1 MAEIS
6 AKDVQKLRQ
15 MAGAGMMEA
24 KRALVDTDGDFDK
37 ALEIL
42 RAKGVAKAAKRAVE
56 REATDGTI
64 GHYLHFQADRPV
76 TGVVVELACETDFVA
91 KHPDFRQTA
100 DDIALHV
107 AWGKPPWVQRKDI
120 DPAVLESQRD
130 LFTRQAKEQGKPDPI
145 VAKIVEGKLNAFFE
159 NKVLYDQRFVNEQKF
174 EGTVGEMVNQLAA
187 RMGENISVRRVA
199 WLTVG
204 EDVS

>member
-145 VAKIVEGKLNAFFE
+145 IAKIVEGKLNAFFE
-159 NKVLYDQRFVNEQKF
+159 DKVLYDQRFVNEQKF

-199 WLTVG
+199 WMTVG

>member
-145 VAKIVEGKLNAFFE
+145 IAKIVEGKLNAFFE
-159 NKVLYDQRFVNEQKF
+159 DKVLYDQRFVNEQKF

>member
-120 DPAVLESQRD
+120 DPAILESQRD

-145 VAKIVEGKLNAFFE
+145 VAKIVEGKLKAFFE
-159 NKVLYDQRFVNEQKF
+159 DKVLYDQRFVNEQKF

-204 EDVS
+204 GDVS

>member
-120 DPAVLESQRD
+120 DPAILESQRD

-145 VAKIVEGKLNAFFE
+145 VAKIVEGKLKAFFE
-159 NKVLYDQRFVNEQKF
+159 DKVLYDQRFVNEQKF

>member
-159 NKVLYDQRFVNEQKF
+159 DKVLYDQRFVNEQKF

-204 EDVS
+204 EEVS

>member
-91 KHPDFRQTA
+91 KHPDFRQAA

-145 VAKIVEGKLNAFFE
+145 IAKIVEGKLNAFFE
-159 NKVLYDQRFVNEQKF
+159 DKVLYDQRFVNEQKF

-204 EDVS
+204 EEVS

>member
-42 RAKGVAKAAKRAVE
+42 RAKGVARAAKRAVE

-76 TGVVVELACETDFVA
+76 TGVVVELVCETDFVA

-159 NKVLYDQRFVNEQKF
+159 DKVLYDQRFVNEQKF

-199 WLTVG
+199 WMTVG

>member
-15 MAGAGMMEA
+15 MAGAGMMDA
-24 KRALVDTDGDFDK
+24 KRALIETDGDFDK

-42 RAKGVAKAAKRAVE
+42 RAKGLAKVAQRAVE

-76 TGVVVELACETDFVA
+76 TGVVIEMACETDFVA

-107 AWGKPPWVQRKDI
+107 AWGKPPWIQRKDI

-130 LFTRQAKEQGKPDPI
+130 FFNQQAREQGKPEQI
-145 VAKIVEGKLNAFFE
+145 IAKIVEGKLNAFFE
-159 NKVLYDQRFVNEQKF
+159 DKVLYDQRFVNEQRF

-204 EDVS
+204 EDLS

>member
-1 MAEIS
+1 MAEVL
-6 AKDVQKLRQ
+6 AKDVQRLRQ
-15 MAGAGMMEA
+15 MAGVGMMDA

-42 RAKGVAKAAKRAVE
+42 RAKGLAKVAKRAAE

-107 AWGKPPWVQRKDI
+107 AWGKPPWIQRKDI
-120 DPAVLESQRD
+120 DRAVLESQSD
-130 LFTRQAKEQGKPDPI
+130 FFTRQAREQGKPDPI
-145 VAKIVEGKLNAFFE
+145 IAKIVEGKLKAFFE
-159 NKVLYDQRFVNEQKF
+159 DKVLYDQRFVNEQKF

-199 WLTVG
+199 WLSVG
-204 EDVS
+204 EDAS

>member
-91 KHPDFRQTA
+91 KHPDFRQAA

-145 VAKIVEGKLNAFFE
+145 IAKIVEGKLNAFFE
-159 NKVLYDQRFVNEQKF
+159 DKVLYDQRFVNEQKF
-174 EGTVGEMVNQLAA
+174 EGTVGEMVNRLAA

-204 EDVS
+204 EEVS

>member
-42 RAKGVAKAAKRAVE
+42 RAKGVAKAAKRTVE

-159 NKVLYDQRFVNEQKF
+159 DKVLYDQRFVNEQKF

>member
-42 RAKGVAKAAKRAVE
+42 RAKGLAKAAKRAVE

-76 TGVVVELACETDFVA
+76 TGVVVELVCETDFVA

-159 NKVLYDQRFVNEQKF
+159 DKVLYDQRFVNEQKF

-199 WLTVG
+199 WMTVG

>member
-120 DPAVLESQRD
+120 DPAILVSQRD

-145 VAKIVEGKLNAFFE
+145 VAKIVEGKLKAFFE
-159 NKVLYDQRFVNEQKF
+159 DKVLYDQRFVNEQKF

-204 EDVS
+204 GDVS

>member
-159 NKVLYDQRFVNEQKF
+159 DKVLYDQRFVNEQKF

-204 EDVS
+204 GDVS

>member
-24 KRALVDTDGDFDK
+24 KRALVDTDGDFDR

-42 RAKGVAKAAKRAVE
+42 RAKGVAKAAKRTVE

-159 NKVLYDQRFVNEQKF
+159 DKVLYDQRFVNEQKF

>member
-24 KRALVDTDGDFDK
+24 KRALIDTDGDFDK

-159 NKVLYDQRFVNEQKF
+159 DKVLYDQRFVNEQKF

>member
-91 KHPDFRQTA
+91 KHPDFRQAA

-159 NKVLYDQRFVNEQKF
+159 DKVLYDQRFVNEQKF

>member
-159 NKVLYDQRFVNEQKF
+159 DKVLYDQRFVNEQKF

>member
-6 AKDVQKLRQ
+6 AKDVQRLRQ
-15 MAGAGMMEA
+15 IAGAGMMEA
-24 KRALVDTDGDFDK
+24 KRALVETEGDFDK

-42 RAKGVAKAAKRAVE
+42 RAKGLAKAAERAVE

-64 GHYLHFQADRPV
+64 GHYLHLQADRPV

-130 LFTRQAKEQGKPDPI
+130 LFTRQAKEQGKPDSI

-159 NKVLYDQRFVNEQKF
+159 DKVLYDQRFVNEQKF

-187 RMGENISVRRVA
+187 RMGENISVRRIA

-204 EDVS
+204 EDAS